1 MNTRSE
7 IQQAFEDFEA
17 GRLGT
22 VPASHPLAES
32 DEVSEQ
38 IDSALD

>member
-1 MNTRSE
+1 MSTKAE

-22 VPASHPLAES
+22 VPAVHPFAQT
-32 DEVSEQ
+32 DEVAEQ
-38 IDSALD
+38 VDAALD